1 MESAERIGAEMV
13 VVISPLTQAK
23 PTESAGTG
31 KECVKRTETKRKANE
46 YPEETESLVD
56 RMVERGNM
64 NTAYC
69 RVVKN
74 GGAAGTDGVTT
85 SELRVYVKKN
95 WAVIRKELL
104 EGKYKPKP
112 VRRVEI
118 EKPNGGVR
126 QLGIPTVMDR
136 LIQQAMYQV
145 LEPIFEPTFSENSF
159 GFRKNR
165 GAHDAIKAC
174 KSYVKE
180 GRKYVVDM
188 DIRKFFDEVDHR
200 ILLEKIRKRV
210 KDKMMIKL
218 IKSYLKAGVLVGN
231 VVEPSYKGTPQ
242 GGPLSPLLSNIMLDE
257 LDKELEKRGHTFAR
271 YADDCN
277 IYVKSKRAGNR
288 VFKSVI
294 RVLKEKL
301 KLTVNT
307 EKSSVDLV
315 SRRKF
320 LGYTIILGKEPRI
333 NVAKESV
340 IRLINKLRKVFSE
353 RKYLPMDRLIEELN
367 KILAGW
373 IEYFR
378 LAETKTFAEKADE
391 WVRRKLRRKIWK
403 DWKNPWTRA
412 KNLINAGIAKK
423 WAYHS
428 GFNGR
433 GNWWNAGSK
442 HMKQACPN
450 KYFKDL
456 KLVFMAERLTG
467 A

>member
-1 MESAERIGAEMV
+1 MKPAERIGTEKEAE
-13 VVISPLTQAK
+13 IPLLTQAK
-23 PTESAGTG
+23 LTESAGNV
-31 KECVKRTETKRKANE
+31 EERVKRTETKCKANE

-64 NTAYC
+64 NTAYR
-69 RVVKN
+69 RVMKN
-74 GGAAGTDGVTT
+74 DGAAGIDGIKTK
-85 SELRVYVKKN
+85 ELRAYIETN

-104 EGKYKPKP
+104 EGKYKPRP

-145 LEPIFEPTFSENSF
+145 LEPIFEPTFSESSF

-165 GAHDAIKAC
+165 GAHDAIRAC
-174 KSYVKE
+174 KGYVKE

-188 DIRKFFDEVDHR
+188 DIRKFFDEVDHI
-200 ILLEKIRKRV
+200 ILLGKIRTKIG
-210 KDKMMIKL
+210 DKKMIKL
-218 IKSYLKAGVLVGN
+218 IKAYLEAGVMLEGR
-231 VVEPSYKGTPQ
+231 VEPSDKGTPQ

-257 LDKELEKRGHTFAR
+257 LDKELEKRGHSFAR

-277 IYVKSKRAGNR
+277 VYVKSKRAGKR
-288 VFKSVI
+288 VFESI
-294 RVLKEKL
+294 SRFLKNIL
-301 KLTVNT
+301 MLTVNT
-307 EKSSVDLV
+307 EKSSVDLA
-315 SRRKF
+315 SKRKF
-320 LGYTIILGKEPRI
+320 LGYTIIFGKEPRI

-340 IRLINKLRKVFSE
+340 ARLTNKLRKVFSE
-353 RKYLPMDRLIEELN
+353 RKYLPMYKLIEELN
-367 KILAGW
+367 EILAGW
-373 IEYFR
+373 IEYFK

-412 KNLINAGIAKK
+412 KNLKNAGIEEKRAFK
-423 WAYHS
+423 S

-450 KYFKDL
+450 KYFKEL
-456 KLVFMAERLTG
+456 KLVFMAERL
-467 A
+467 AVA

>member
-1 MESAERIGAEMV
+1 MKPAERVDAEIVAGM
-13 VVISPLTQAK
+13 PLLTQAK
-23 PTESAGTG
+23 PTESAGIVN
-31 KECVKRTETKRKANE
+31 ECVKRTETKRKANE

-56 RMVERGNM
+56 RMVERENM
-64 NTAYC
+64 NTAYS
-69 RVVKN
+69 RVMKN
-74 GGAAGTDGVTT
+74 DGAAGVDGITT
-85 SELRVYVKKN
+85 KELRAYIEKN

-104 EGKYKPKP
+104 EGEYKPKP

-165 GAHDAIKAC
+165 GAHDAIRTC
-174 KSYVKE
+174 KGYVKE

-188 DIRKFFDEVDHR
+188 DIRKFFDEVDHV
-200 ILLEKIRKRV
+200 ILIEKIRAKIG
-210 KDKMMIKL
+210 DKKMIKL
-218 IKSYLKAGVLVGN
+218 IKAYLEAGVMLGDE
-231 VVEPSYKGTPQ
+231 VEPSDKGTPQ

-257 LDKELEKRGHTFAR
+257 LDKELEKRGHSFAR

-277 IYVKSKRAGNR
+277 IYVKSKRAGKR
-288 VFKSVI
+288 VFESISRFLKN
-294 RVLKEKL
+294 VLM
-301 KLTVNT
+301 LTVNT
-307 EKSSVDLV
+307 EKSSVDLA
-315 SRRKF
+315 SKRKF

-340 IRLINKLRKVFSE
+340 IRLKCKLKKVFSSM
-353 RKYLPMDRLIEELN
+353 KYLPMNRLIEELN

-373 IEYFR
+373 IEYFK
-378 LAETKTFAEKADE
+378 LAETKTFAETTDE

-412 KNLINAGIAKK
+412 RNMINAGLPEKRAFQ
-423 WAYHS
+423 S

-450 KYFKDL
+450 KYFKEL
-456 KLVFMAERLTG
+456 KLVFMAERL
-467 A
+467 AVA